1 MKKLFVLLCSFV
13 LALALIGFSWAGEDD
28 VIKAIVDARA
38 AIKQFPNP
46 SAQIPDLSVEKAYAL
61 QKKLTKAL
69 LDKGQAVGG
78 YKAGLTSEGGQ
89 KKFGVPA
96 PLFGPLFKAGEL
108 GPDAAVNSKD
118 FVRLFVENEV
128 CYVIGHKISEPV
140 KDVESLKKMVKEVF
154 PAVELPDLR
163 FADMKNLKGTDII
176 ADAVGAAKYI
186 IGKRMPAD
194 KVDVNKVE
202 VTMTLDGKEANK
214 GKATDALGDQWK
226 ALLWLVNGVVAQ
238 GYPIEPGQIFI
249 TGAMGNMIPGKRA
262 STGQLRALARVLHRQ
277 VGLFCILVS
286 GHTPSFYLGRIGE
299 FPPPF
304 LPAKG
309 AVLRSLPL
317 AEGKGEEAHLKLH
330 GVRFNPG
337 CVSLLT
343 PTDSFMDRV
352 RRSRQGSCGNSSAS
366 GLFIDSR
373 RLRGRSTRKGP
384 WRSRPR
390 AVTTCWRYVLS

>member
-38 AIKQFPNP
+38 AVKEFPNP
-46 SAQIPDLSVEKAYAL
+46 SAQIPDLSVEKSYAL

-69 LDKGQAVGG
+69 VDKGQAVGG

-128 CYVIGHKISEPV
+128 GYVIGQKISEPV

-249 TGAMGNMIPGKRA
+249 TGAMGNMIPGKPGKYEGNYGPLG
-262 STGQLRALARVLHRQ
+262 TL
-277 VGLFCILVS
+277 
-286 GHTPSFYLGRIGE
+286 SFTV
-299 FPPPF
+299 
-304 LPAKG
+304 K
-309 AVLRSLPL
+309 
-317 AEGKGEEAHLKLH
+317 
-330 GVRFNPG
+330 
-337 CVSLLT
+337 
-343 PTDSFMDRV
+343 
-352 RRSRQGSCGNSSAS
+352 
-366 GLFIDSR
+366 
-373 RLRGRSTRKGP
+373 
-384 WRSRPR
+384 
-390 AVTTCWRYVLS
+390 